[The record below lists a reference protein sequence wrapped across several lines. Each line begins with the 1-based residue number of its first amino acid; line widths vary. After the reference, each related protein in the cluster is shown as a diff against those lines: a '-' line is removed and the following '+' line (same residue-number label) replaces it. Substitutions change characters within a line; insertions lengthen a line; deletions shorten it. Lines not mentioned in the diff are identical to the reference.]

1 MKRRKFIAPG
11 TGQAAGMTFS
21 QYEVTLLYL
30 GTVEEVHAYV
40 GLNGDT
46 LSRTIFEIST
56 TDILG
61 EECSV
66 RVTIQTN
73 TLQEAL
79 KL

>member
-1 MKRRKFIAPG
+1 MKLRKLIAPATGQAPG
-11 TGQAAGMTFS
+11 TTFT

-40 GLNGDT
+40 GLNSNT
-46 LSRTIFEIST
+46 LSCTPFQITISEMA
-56 TDILG
+56 G

-66 RVTIQTN
+66 RVTIQTD